1 MSEGKWKLL
10 TVYKN
15 VASKV
20 SLLWKDTLAKQ
31 QAGSVL
37 SMADPDALSQ
47 NLALAKTSITK
58 LLVGDTPRA
67 GGWLIVVLPLLS
79 YSC

>member
-1 MSEGKWKLL
+1 MRGQSSVGK
-10 TVYKN
+10 T
-15 VASKV
+15 
-20 SLLWKDTLAKQ
+20 TLAKQ

-37 SMADPDALSQ
+37 SMADPDTLRQ
-47 NLALAKTSITK
+47 NLALAKTNITK